1 MKAFVLVFICLS
13 LSPVAAGVV
22 ADLEV
27 YLGSFEGASQPEV
40 VISLSD
46 THLTPA
52 MGLKVVDEIK
62 KTFNLK
68 EMILLSA
75 PRMEIMIGKEA
86 MILQTLDNPEW
97 PVNRLGLKFKIQAI
111 NQGVAHAFLGF
122 NAEGGPQGSGDYP
135 KRVKETDSAEFF
147 ARLGE
152 PFTLARR
159 LDGHV
164 LFILCTIRDSAKEM
178 LEPKLLKKVNPI
190 YPPAMKESRVSGT
203 VVLRIHIDKDGRPQ
217 SVEVT
222 KSVAPELDQAAV
234 DAVKQWQWEPAS
246 KAGTPVDVWTDI
258 TIRFHLEK

>member
-1 MKAFVLVFICLS
+1 MKTFVLCFICLA
-13 LSPVAAGVV
+13 LNPVVAGVV
-22 ADLEV
+22 ADIEV
-27 YLGSFEGASQPEV
+27 YLGSFDSAQKPEV
-40 VISLSD
+40 VVSLSD

-68 EMILLSA
+68 EMIPLSA
-75 PRMEIMIGKEA
+75 PRMEVIPGKEA
-86 MILQTLDNPEW
+86 MILQTVDSPGL
-97 PVNRLGLKFKIQAI
+97 PVQRLGLKLKVQAI
-111 NQGVAHAFLGF
+111 DRGVVHAFLGF
-122 NAEGGPQGSGDYP
+122 NAEGGTVEGSDYP

-178 LEPKLLKKVNPI
+178 LEPKLLKKVNPV

-203 VVLRIHIDKDGRPQ
+203 VVLRVQIGKDGRPL

-222 KSVAPELDQAAV
+222 KGVAPELDQAAV
-234 DAVKQWQWEPAS
+234 DAVKQWQWEPAV
-246 KAGTPVDVWTDI
+246 KGGTPLPAWSDV
-258 TIRFHLEK
+258 TIKFHLEK